1 MNRSVKYGCLAIV
14 GVGAAALIGLVV
26 LVAIFGDRPSP
37 KSTAKQ
43 EFGPPPISEEEAR
56 EELAANRAKAA
67 AEAASEAAAKIQAV
81 TVPAPDLIAAYQQNE
96 IAADQ
101 RFKGETVVI
110 RGDVNEIAKDILGT
124 PYVTLSREGISAV
137 PAMFPR
143 SSAAPLADLRP
154 GQTIVVQC
162 RVEGKMMNVIG
173 RDCELR

>member
-67 AEAASEAAAKIQAV
+67 AEAAAKIQAV

-137 PAMFPR
+137 QAMFPR

-154 GQTIVVQC
+154 GRTIVVQC

-173 RDCELR
+173 RDCELQ

>member
-67 AEAASEAAAKIQAV
+67 AEAAAKIQAV

-137 PAMFPR
+137 QAMFPR